1 MNIRQE
7 TGIDKVFNAV
17 SVIVLLMLGAVTLY
31 PFYYLLIY
39 SLNEP
44 MDAMRGGLYFLPR
57 KFSFISYRLV
67 WAAHDIGP
75 AAFISLARTVTGTA
89 LTIFCTSMLAYVLSR
104 PNLIGRK
111 FFNRLFV
118 ITIYISGGLIPWYL
132 TLKSYGF
139 TNTFLVYIIPGA
151 IGVFNMILVRTYIQE
166 LPAAL
171 RESAE
176 VDGAN
181 DFIIFIRIIF
191 PLCVPVLAVVC
202 IFSAVGQW
210 NSWFDAA
217 VFNASNA
224 LLQPLQTIL
233 IGMLKSAVI
242 KNSQDIPLSNSAAVN
257 LTPESMRA
265 AITII
270 ATLPIVAVYPFFQKH
285 FTQGIMLGSVKG

>member
-7 TGIDKVFNAV
+7 TFLDKVFNTV
-17 SVIVLLMLGAVTLY
+17 SVIILLILGLVTLY

-57 KFSFISYRLV
+57 KFSLISYRLV

-75 AAFISLARTVTGTA
+75 AAFISLSRTAAGTA
-89 LTIFCTSMLAYVLSR
+89 FSLFFTSMLAYVLSR
-104 PNLIGRK
+104 PRLIGRK

-118 ITIYISGGLIPWYL
+118 ITIYVGGGLIPWYL
-132 TLKSYGF
+132 TLRAYGF

-151 IGVFNMILVRTYIQE
+151 IGVFNMILIRTYIQE
-166 LPAAL
+166 LPTAL
-171 RESAE
+171 WESAE

-181 DFIIFIRIIF
+181 EFIIFIRIIF

-202 IFSAVGQW
+202 IFTAVGQW

-217 VFNASNA
+217 VFNASRRE
-224 LLQPLQTIL
+224 LHPLQMIL
-233 IGMLKSAVI
+233 MGLLKSAVVRT
-242 KNSQDIPLSNSAAVN
+242 SRDIPLSNSTRIS
-257 LTPESMRA
+257 LTPESIRA

-270 ATLPIVAVYPFFQKH
+270 ATAPIVIVYPFFQKH